1 MISRSVSEAT
11 PSQARLPEQY
21 VLSRGGVEVNPK
33 QLLNAV
39 IALGGFDAMD
49 EPKWRQVEQR
59 FEPPLDPL
67 EPVCHDLKVSA
78 RGERARPREPRVASA
93 EERRDRAR

>member
-59 FEPPLDPL
+59 FELPPLDRSSSLRPPRDLCGPRPL
-67 EPVCHDLKVSA
+67 LSA
-78 RGERARPREPRVASA
+78 IAMKSSTWVQNEQ
-93 EERRDRAR
+93 

>member
-59 FEPPLDPL
+59 FELPPLDPL
-67 EPVCHDLKVSA
+67 EPVCQDLKASATSA
-78 RGERARPREPRVASA
+78 RERRADESRARAS
-93 EERRDRAR
+93 RARAR

>member
-59 FEPPLDPL
+59 LQEQHRRHVVGGLDL
-67 EPVCHDLKVSA
+67 LFHT
-78 RGERARPREPRVASA
+78 
-93 EERRDRAR
+93 DRAASVCSHPRQGDGWPPCRH

>member
-59 FEPPLDPL
+59 FELPPLDPL

-78 RGERARPREPRVASA
+78 RAEEPRAASRRGAKRSRAR
-93 EERRDRAR
+93 